1 MSDENVVV
9 DREALAREIWAGE
22 DIVNA
27 DPALQAS
34 PQADQQMQKTQE
46 AAKAEPEND
55 PWAGVPAALREEFNG
70 LRSKVDQAESL
81 ETRLKQAERRLGAV
95 QGELHAAK
103 EAAKAVPVA
112 PSQEQVA
119 IAEQTKREW
128 DEFSTN
134 FPEMAS
140 ATEKRLTAELGELR
154 KLVPDQQ
161 VVRRQISEELE
172 SHRIEMGGQFVAMK
186 HPDWAQVRDSDE
198 FQKWHKENGQ
208 RDSMNPLEVIAIL
221 DDYKQHKAS
230 QKTPKQIEAE
240 RQQRLEQSQVT
251 EGRNMRPVKS
261 EADMSP
267 AELRAAIAK
276 QVWSN

>member
-34 PQADQQMQKTQE
+34 PQADQQTQKTQE

-140 ATEKRLTAELGELR
+140 ATEKRLTAEL
-154 KLVPDQQ
+154 
-161 VVRRQISEELE
+161 E

-198 FQKWHKENGQ
+198 FQKWHKDNGQ